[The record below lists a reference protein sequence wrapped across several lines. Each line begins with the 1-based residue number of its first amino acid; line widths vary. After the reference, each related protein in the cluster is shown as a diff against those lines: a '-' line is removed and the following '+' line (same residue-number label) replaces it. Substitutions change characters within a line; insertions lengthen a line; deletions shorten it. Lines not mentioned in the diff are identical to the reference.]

1 MNLSQKF
8 IQTQVL
14 MLRQHKHLY
23 LIMKKFLKEMM
34 MVMQTKEK
42 YSNERLNLRKQ
53 CLSILLKKYE
63 ITTES
68 KYSLRDIYECAEEWT
83 LKYKTSNGVV
93 DYFKAYFS
101 HENQKNSKEI
111 NQVS

>member
-1 MNLSQKF
+1 
-8 IQTQVL
+8 
-14 MLRQHKHLY
+14 
-23 LIMKKFLKEMM
+23 MKKFLKEMM
-34 MVMQTKEK
+34 MVMQTEEQYSEEK
-42 YSNERLNLRKQ
+42 LKLREK
-53 CLSILLKKYE
+53 CLSILMKRYE

-83 LKYKTSNGVV
+83 HKYKTSNGVV

-101 HENQKNSKEI
+101 NGSQKISKEI

>member
-1 MNLSQKF
+1 
-8 IQTQVL
+8 
-14 MLRQHKHLY
+14 
-23 LIMKKFLKEMM
+23 MKKFLKEMM
-34 MVMQTKEK
+34 MVMQTEEK
-42 YSNERLNLRKQ
+42 YSEEQLKLREQ

-83 LKYKTSNGVV
+83 HKYKTSNGVV

-101 HENQKNSKEI
+101 HGNQEISKEI

>member
-1 MNLSQKF
+1 
-8 IQTQVL
+8 
-14 MLRQHKHLY
+14 
-23 LIMKKFLKEMM
+23 MM
-34 MVMQTKEK
+34 MVMQTEEK
-42 YSNERLNLRKQ
+42 YSEEQLKLREK
-53 CLSILLKKYE
+53 CLSILMKRYE

-83 LKYKTSNGVV
+83 HKYKTSNGII

-101 HENQKNSKEI
+101 NGSQKISKKI